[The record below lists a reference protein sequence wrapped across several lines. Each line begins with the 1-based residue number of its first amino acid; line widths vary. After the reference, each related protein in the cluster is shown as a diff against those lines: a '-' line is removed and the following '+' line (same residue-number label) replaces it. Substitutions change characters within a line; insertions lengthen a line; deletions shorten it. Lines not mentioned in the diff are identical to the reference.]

1 MAAERRRPRA
11 WSTPADITRAARRA
25 WDSGAIARSSLT
37 GEFAAVEVPLYGPRP
52 SEIGADLGAV
62 RAWVSALETG
72 SRGGSHYDLTWSTV
86 GGRAIGRNRIPV
98 RATVGS
104 VSQAAALLGVHEAV
118 QRLIE
123 IAALASDLAGVRD
136 WVHARPL
143 QAIEMYDVFPAL
155 VAAYAWL
162 DAHRGSGRYLREIS
176 APGVDTKFAERHRAV
191 LAAML
196 GVSSTAAG
204 FVTELG
210 LASKPSLVRLRMS
223 PGLGFPAG
231 IAEVACRVEDL
242 AGLAVSPNEVFII
255 ENEITYLSAPVPEG
269 GLVVWGSGFAVDL
282 PGRLPWMVPV
292 AVTYWGDLDTHGFA
306 ILDRLRA
313 HLPRARSVLMDT
325 ETLME
330 HRDRW
335 VIEERPTAAA
345 LTRLTPAEYEVY
357 SGLVE
362 DRWGPSV
369 RLEQERID
377 WTWVGHRLGASAL
390 RGR

>member
-1 MAAERRRPRA
+1 MVAERRPIRA
-11 WSTPADITRAARRA
+11 WSTPADIVRATRRV

-37 GEFAAVEVPLYGPRP
+37 GEFAAVEVPLHRPRP

-62 RAWVSALETG
+62 RAWASALEAG
-72 SRGGSHYDLTWSTV
+72 SRGGRCYDLTWSVV

-104 VSQAAALLGVHEAV
+104 VSQAAALLGVSEEL
-118 QRLIE
+118 QRLGE
-123 IAALASDLAGVRD
+123 IAVFARNLDRVSD

-143 QAIEMYDVFPAL
+143 QAIQMHDVFPAL
-155 VAAYAWL
+155 VAAYTWL
-162 DAHRGSGRYLREIS
+162 DSHRDSGRYLREIS

-196 GVSSTAAG
+196 GVSSTASG
-204 FVTELG
+204 FVAGLG
-210 LASKPSLVRLRMS
+210 LAAKPSLVRLRVS
-223 PGLGFPAG
+223 PDLGFPTG
-231 IAEVACRVEDL
+231 VAEVACRVEEL
-242 AGLAVSPNEVFII
+242 AGLAVSPSEVLII
-255 ENEITYLSAPVPEG
+255 ENEVTYLSAPVPEG
-269 GLVVWGSGFAVDL
+269 GLVVWGNGFAVNL
-282 PGRLPWMVPV
+282 PGRLPWLGPV

-313 HLPRARSVLMDT
+313 HLPQAQSVLMDA
-325 ETLME
+325 ETLRE

-335 VIEERPTAAA
+335 VVEDTPTTAA